1 MGPRDEGLLLH
12 ARTASRSGGGNAA
25 TGRLLAPVRS
35 LDRWLARKL
44 VEGQGRPP
52 IGIVLWNGEEV
63 GASRGPLVARV
74 LIRDRK
80 TLLGLMHHAE
90 LRFGDAYSEGRI
102 DVEGDLV
109 LLLKTLFRAGKASW
123 RSRRP
128 SRRRWERRSSGN
140 TLRGSRRN
148 IHHHYDLGNEFY
160 RLWLDRERVYT
171 CAYFPTPATPL
182 EEAQR
187 AKMEHVC
194 RKLQLRSGERV
205 VEAGAG
211 WGSLALHMAKHHG
224 VYVTAYNIAREQ
236 VLYARER
243 ARREGLS
250 DRVEFVDEDYRAV
263 SGKFDAFVSVG
274 MLEHVGKD
282 HYHDLGDAID
292 RCLRESGRGLI
303 HSIGRARPGPISA
316 WIEKRIFP
324 GSYPP
329 TLREMMDVL
338 EPWNL
343 AVLDVENLRLH
354 YAKTLEHWLERFEKA
369 SEQVVA
375 MFDQRFLR
383 AWRLY
388 LAGSI
393 AAFDTSTLQLF
404 QVVFSRA
411 ANNDI
416 PWTRAHLYAPV

>member
-1 MGPRDEGLLLH
+1 V
-12 ARTASRSGGGNAA
+12 SN
-25 TGRLLAPVRS
+25 PVRS
-35 LDRWLARKL
+35 IDRWLARKL
-44 VEGQGRPP
+44 VARRDLPP

-63 GASRGPLVARV
+63 GASPGPLLARV

-80 TLLGLMHHAE
+80 TLLGLIHHPE
-90 LRFGDAYSEGRI
+90 LRFGDAYSEERI

-109 LLLKTLFRAGKASW
+109 LLLKTLYRAAETSGTGL
-123 RSRRP
+123 RP
-128 SRRRWERRSSGN
+128 SLRRRGRCSSGN
-140 TLRGSRRN
+140 TLRGSRSN

-160 RLWLDRERVYT
+160 RLWLDREMVYT
-171 CAYFPTPATPL
+171 CAYFPTPAITL

-187 AKMEHVC
+187 AKMEHVS
-194 RKLQLRSGERV
+194 RKLKLRSGERV

-211 WGSLALHMAKHHG
+211 WGSLALHMAKHHE
-224 VYVTAYNIAREQ
+224 VHVTASNISREQ

-250 DRVEFVDEDYRAV
+250 DRVEFVEEDDRAIA
-263 SGKFDAFVSVG
+263 GRFDAFVSVG

-282 HYHDLGDAID
+282 HYHDLGDTID

-303 HSIGRARPGPISA
+303 HSIGRVRPSPIDT
-316 WIEKRIFP
+316 WIEKRVFP

-329 TLREMMDVL
+329 TLREMMDVF

-354 YAKTLEHWLERFEKA
+354 YAKTLEHGLERFEKA
-369 SEQVVA
+369 SEPVGR
-375 MFDQRFLR
+375 MFDQRFVR

-393 AAFDTSTLQLF
+393 AAFHTSTLQLF

-411 ANNDI
+411 GNNDI
-416 PWTRAHLYAPV
+416 PWTRDHLYAPR